1 MPDAEKILLR
11 MLINQF
17 HLHKTAA
24 GWQFH
29 NEETLEDFLYL
40 HLNEALGLQGLARQ
54 YIIQGQRCD
63 ILATDTTQRLIVIE
77 LKNTEDRGIVQ
88 QLTRYYHA
96 LSEEKPFA
104 DQINYY
110 LPVHLIAIAPS
121 FHRDNLIDRQYH
133 RLEFQFLNFF
143 IEETTTKFYLNL
155 KDIDS
160 QQTRQIIIPHQVP
173 EKGYLPAIPNS
184 LSKILKNC
192 PPDQQTKILQIR
204 EKILMFDKRIQEI
217 VATGGSILYGNGN
230 GKTNKYCAEF
240 ATDKDGK
247 FLLFLWIPL
256 KCGHSDK
263 IGRALIWTD
272 WQNKTLIE
280 GYITSG
286 IGTEL
291 NSRRRELNNL
301 RKKIENSRPVPAKED
316 YLLIGRVRG
325 TGRRIFTMNDRRRVS
340 YQYFTEQDTSGKEY
354 DYYLSIDNQAGKQY
368 RQIVKDINKN
378 IEDREKPVLFEE
390 IAFHRF
396 YVELV
401 KAKTGLQK
409 TLKINPYQSLEYL
422 IDLALEKWFN
432 RL

>member
-1 MPDAEKILLR
+1 
-11 MLINQF
+11 MLINKF

-40 HLNEALGLQGLARQ
+40 HLSEALGLKGLARQ
-54 YIIQGQRCD
+54 YIVQSQRCD
-63 ILATDTTQRLIVIE
+63 ILATDSTHRLIIIE

-104 DQINYY
+104 DQINYN

-121 FHRDNLIDRQYH
+121 FHRDSFTDRQYH
-133 RLEFQFLNFF
+133 RLNFQFLDFT
-143 IEETTTKFYLNL
+143 IEQKATQFYLNL
-155 KDIDS
+155 KDVDS
-160 QQTRQIIIPHQVP
+160 HKIRQIAIPHQEP
-173 EKGYLPAIPNS
+173 EKGYLPAIPNN
-184 LSKILKNC
+184 LQKILKNC
-192 PPDQQTKILQIR
+192 TADQQEKILEIR
-204 EKILMFDKRIQEI
+204 QKILMFDKRMQENT
-217 VATGGSILYGNGN
+217 VSGSILYGNGN

-240 ATDKDGK
+240 TADKDGK

-256 KCGHSDK
+256 KCGHSDQ
-263 IGRALIWTD
+263 IRRALIWTD

-280 GYITSG
+280 GYITEG

-291 NSRRRELNNL
+291 NPRRRELINL

-316 YLLIGRVRG
+316 YLLIGRVGG
-325 TGRRIFTMNDRRRVS
+325 TGRHVFTMNDRRQVS
-340 YQYFTEQDTSGKEY
+340 CQYFTEYDQTGKEY
-354 DYYLSIDNQAGKQY
+354 GYYLTINNQTAKQY
-368 RQIVKDINKN
+368 RQVVRDISKN
-378 IEDREKPVLFEE
+378 IEDIEKPILFDEVD
-390 IAFHRF
+390 FHRF

-401 KAKTGLQK
+401 KTKTGFQK
-409 TLKINPYQSLEYL
+409 TLKVNPYYSLEYL
-422 IDLALEKWFN
+422 IDLALEKWFS

>member
-1 MPDAEKILLR
+1 VPDAEKFLLR

-63 ILATDTTQRLIVIE
+63 ILATDSTQRLIVIE

-104 DQINYY
+104 DQINYD

-133 RLEFQFLNFF
+133 RLKFQFLNFF
-143 IEETTTKFYLNL
+143 IEETATKFYLKL

-160 QQTRQIIIPHQVP
+160 QQTRQIIIPHQPP

-192 PPDQQTKILQIR
+192 SPDQQTKILQMR
-204 EKILMFDKRIQEI
+204 EKILMFDKRMQEI
-217 VATGGSILYGNGN
+217 PVSGSILYGNGN

-240 ATDKDGK
+240 TADKDGK
-247 FLLFLWIPL
+247 FFLFLWIPL

-291 NSRRRELNNL
+291 NPRRRELNNL
-301 RKKIENSRPVPAKED
+301 RKKIENSTPTPTKD
-316 YLLIGRVRG
+316 YWSITQTIGSARY
-325 TGRRIFTMNDRRRVS
+325 TFDINDGRKIS
-340 YQYFTEQDTSGKEY
+340 CAYFTEHDPTGKEY
-354 DYYLSIDNQAGKQY
+354 GYYLSINHQIAKHY
-368 RQIVKDINKN
+368 RQVIKDISKN
-378 IEDREKPVLFEE
+378 IEDIEKPVLFEE

-401 KAKTGLQK
+401 KAKTDLQK

-422 IDLALEKWFN
+422 IDLALEKWFA